1 MSILIVDDEE
11 RDRTWLKNLLSNNL
25 AQEMSITEGK
35 DGTQAVELASK
46 LKPKLVCPPMVPL
59 VMSSKALVT
68 SK

>member
-46 LKPKLVCPPMVPL
+46 L
-59 VMSSKALVT
+59 
-68 SK
+68 